1 MFKNLLLINTRI
13 NVLKS
18 DRICPPQNGQYEKKG
33 WLSAFY
39 SNLLGCSLKFYN
51 KLFFQIFFYLPIN
64 IPENLVDL
72 FVY

>member
-13 NVLKS
+13 NA
-18 DRICPPQNGQYEKKG
+18 RICPPQNGQYEKKG
-33 WLSAFY
+33 WLFAFY
-39 SNLLGCSLKFYN
+39 YNLLGCSLKFYN
-51 KLFFQIFFYLPIN
+51 KLFFQIFFDLPIN